1 MLIANVTLAGESTS
15 LGACL
20 WGDIVLSFLP
30 VLYFSASWQPCLE
43 LLTSPHPP
51 SQWTNTS
58 ETMSLNRSFIVCV
71 RCAGQN
77 SKKICKRLETSPE
90 QKSDMCELG
99 LGRDL
104 NTNLKPG

>member
-1 MLIANVTLAGESTS
+1 MLIANVIGLRPSSETLAGESTS

-20 WGDIVLSFLP
+20 WGNSVLSFLP

-58 ETMSLNRSFIVCV
+58 ETMSLNRSFFPPLSVLGALAKTV
-71 RCAGQN
+71 RKYAN
-77 SKKICKRLETSPE
+77 V
-90 QKSDMCELG
+90 
-99 LGRDL
+99 
-104 NTNLKPG
+104 